1 MAELRQTTMVAPRIC
16 SRRLGLATNT
26 LKLKD
31 TIQLIVGMD
40 GHPKEILEIHLDS
53 LKLELWIFLATKNEG
68 LVDCFTDRAQTKV
81 SVVLSAAIR
90 AAFDGLHGLS
100 AFTIANNEL

>member
-53 LKLELWIFLATKNEG
+53 LKLEL
-68 LVDCFTDRAQTKV
+68 
-81 SVVLSAAIR
+81 
-90 AAFDGLHGLS
+90 
-100 AFTIANNEL
+100 